1 MTALYQ
7 EQLFVDHL
15 AAALPDYI
23 VGLTQELNNDET
35 ANGDDNVYVYF
46 GHLGEHLKN
55 PEAVWA
61 DSYRELDNECMVISE
76 IQILCPRSSLVTV
89 VNAVNTAY
97 KGWTP
102 FPGDGNYSS
111 MSFLKAAVATYS
123 AEKILW
129 AEQVAIV
136 TPRIS

>member
-1 MTALYQ
+1 MTALYD

-15 AAALPDYI
+15 QAQLPTYI
-23 VGLTQELNNDET
+23 VSLTNENNFDET
-35 ANGDDNVYVYF
+35 SANDQTVRIFF

-76 IQILCPRSSLVTV
+76 IQVCCPRSSFITV
-89 VNAVNTAY
+89 INAVKTAY

-111 MSFLKAAVATYS
+111 MSFLKGAVATY
-123 AEKILW
+123 AAGKIW
-129 AEQVAIV
+129 WSEQVMIV